1 MPSHPDRH
9 ERFLLAAVA
18 ALLVLACLGPALA
31 QPADHHHF
39 ADARVVW
46 GIPCALDVLSNLPFA
61 MLGLVG
67 LYWLAAA
74 RGARG
79 VQGARMDPAQTWCAA
94 LFFGG
99 LIATAA
105 ASSWY
110 HLRPDDAGLAIDR
123 LGMVLAFAGVLGLAA
138 ADRISARAGAAL
150 ALALLVLG
158 PLSVQVWAS
167 TGNVLPWAV
176 LQLGGLLV
184 LAGLAA
190 LRPLPG
196 ALAVRWGLVIGV
208 YAVAKVL
215 EQSDHAVFALT
226 SGTVS
231 GHSLKHLV
239 ASLAALPVIVALHR
253 VAKAGQ
259 NAAEV
264 HTTKVA
270 DGHQPRNA

>member
-1 MPSHPDRH
+1 MPFHTDRS
-9 ERFLLAAVA
+9 ERVLLAAIA
-18 ALLVLACLGPALA
+18 ALVLLAWLGPALA

-39 ADARVVW
+39 ADARALW

-61 MLGLVG
+61 LLGLAG
-67 LYWLAAA
+67 LGWLVAA
-74 RGARG
+74 RGARPG
-79 VQGARMDPAQTWCAA
+79 LATTCCAA

-99 LIATAA
+99 LVVTAG

-138 ADRISARAGAAL
+138 ADRISARAGAVL
-150 ALALLVLG
+150 ALALLLLG

-184 LAGLAA
+184 LAGLATQ
-190 LRPLPG
+190 RPLPG

-215 EQSDHAVFALT
+215 EQADHAVFALT
-226 SGTVS
+226 SGAVS

-253 VAKAGQ
+253 VAKARQ

-270 DGHQPRNA
+270 GSHQPRSA

>member
-1 MPSHPDRH
+1 MPSNPDHH
-9 ERFLLAAVA
+9 ERLLLAAIA

-39 ADARVVW
+39 ADARALW

-61 MLGLVG
+61 LLGLVG
-67 LYWLAAA
+67 LYWLAVAQ
-74 RGARG
+74 GARG
-79 VQGARMDPAQTWCAA
+79 DRVDTAQTFCAA

-99 LIATAA
+99 LAATAA

-110 HLRPDDAGLAIDR
+110 HLRPDDAGLALDR
-123 LGMVLAFAGVLGLAA
+123 LGMALAFAGVLGLAA
-138 ADRISARAGAAL
+138 ADRVSARAGGAL

-184 LAGLAA
+184 LAGLAL

-208 YAVAKVL
+208 YAVAKLL
-215 EQSDHAVFALT
+215 EQADHAVFALT
-226 SGTVS
+226 SGAVS

-239 ASLAALPVIVALHR
+239 ASLAALPIIMALHR

-259 NAAEV
+259 NAAEA

-270 DGHQPRNA
+270 DNQQPRNA